1 MNDNSDQ
8 SIRPMKIRPLTAF
21 KAVRNV
27 LNDPE
32 QTSQVFRVLQALSG
46 PSLSKNYN
54 RFCSTDTGKRV
65 LVEKL
70 DLVAKLNDSDYLSS
84 LPEHSLG
91 HTYLRFISREQISAG
106 GLEEASAEAIAEDG
120 ASPITIDQQSNAE
133 FDLFVRRTRASH
145 DLFHVLTRYGRDSLG
160 EACLLA
166 FTYGQTK
173 NIAFPFILIS
183 AAWRLYQGAGI
194 TVFGALWRGYRDGK
208 KARWLLAA
216 DWETM
221 LEQSLESVRESY
233 GIPAPER
240 YQRLAANLAQASA

>member
-1 MNDNSDQ
+1 MNDNENQ
-8 SIRPMKIRPLTAF
+8 PTQRMKIRPLTAF

-46 PSLSKNYN
+46 PSLSKNFR
-54 RFCSTDTGKRV
+54 RFCATETGKRV
-65 LVEKL
+65 LGEKL
-70 DLVAKLNDSDYLSS
+70 DLVEKLNDPNYLAS

-91 HTYLRFISREQISAG
+91 HTYYRFIRREQISAG
-106 GLEEASAEAIAEDG
+106 GLEEASAEAVAEDG
-120 ASPITIDQQSNAE
+120 SSSVTSGQESNAD

-145 DLFHVLTRYGRDSLG
+145 DLFHVLTRYGRDPLG

-173 NIAFPFILIS
+173 NIAFPFILLS
-183 AAWRLYQGAGI
+183 AARRLYQGAGV

-208 KARWLLAA
+208 KAGWLLAA
-216 DWETM
+216 DWENL
-221 LEQSLESVRESY
+221 LEQPLENVRDTY

>member
-1 MNDNSDQ
+1 
-8 SIRPMKIRPLTAF
+8 MKIRPFTAL

-46 PSLSKNYN
+46 PSLSRNFN
-54 RFCSTDTGKRV
+54 QFCSTEVGNRV
-65 LVEKL
+65 LTEKL
-70 DLVAKLNDSDYLSS
+70 DLVAKLNNADYLQS
-84 LPEHSLG
+84 LPENSLG
-91 HTYLRFISREQISAG
+91 HTYYRFINREHISAG
-106 GLEEASAEAIAEDG
+106 GLEEASAEANAEDG
-120 ASPITIDQQSNAE
+120 YSPVTSTQQSNEE

-145 DLFHVLTRYGRDSLG
+145 DLFHVLTRYGRDPLG

-173 NIAFPFILIS
+173 NIAFPFILLS
-183 AAWRLYQGAGI
+183 AARRLYQGAGI

-208 KARWLLAA
+208 RAGWLLAA
-216 DWETM
+216 DWETL
-221 LEQSLESVRESY
+221 LEQPLENVRDSY
-233 GIPAPER
+233 RIPSPER

>member
-1 MNDNSDQ
+1 MNDHQHQPN
-8 SIRPMKIRPLTAF
+8 RRMKIRPFTAL

-46 PSLSKNYN
+46 PSLSRNFN
-54 RFCSTDTGKRV
+54 RFCSTEVGNRV
-65 LVEKL
+65 LTDKL
-70 DLVAKLNDSDYLSS
+70 DLVAKLNDPEYLQS

-91 HTYLRFISREQISAG
+91 HTYYRFINREQISAG
-106 GLEEASAEAIAEDG
+106 GLEEASAEANAEDG
-120 ASPITIDQQSNAE
+120 YSPVETNQQSNAD

-145 DLFHVLTRYGRDSLG
+145 DLFHVLTRYGRDPLG

-173 NIAFPFILIS
+173 NIAFPFILLS
-183 AAWRLYQGAGI
+183 AARRLYQGAGI

-208 KARWLLAA
+208 TAGWLLAA
-216 DWETM
+216 DWEAL
-221 LEQSLESVRESY
+221 LEQPLEKVRDSY
-233 GIPAPER
+233 RIPAPER

>member
-1 MNDNSDQ
+1 MNDNGTQ
-8 SIRPMKIRPLTAF
+8 PIKPLKIRPLTAL

-46 PSLSKNYN
+46 PSLTRNYN
-54 RFCSTDTGKRV
+54 QFCTTETGARV
-65 LVEKL
+65 LTEKL
-70 DLVAKLNDSDYLSS
+70 DLVARLNDSDYLKS
-84 LPEHSLG
+84 LPEYSLG
-91 HTYLRFISREQISAG
+91 HTYYRFISREQISAD
-106 GLEEASAEAIAEDG
+106 GLEAASEEANAEDRS
-120 ASPITIDQQSNAE
+120 SPTTTGQQNNPE

-145 DLFHVLTRYGRDSLG
+145 DLFHVLTRYGRDPLG

-183 AAWRLYQGAGI
+183 AAHRLYQGAGFA
-194 TVFGALWRGYRDGK
+194 VFGALWRGYRDGK
-208 KARWLLAA
+208 KAKWLLAA
-216 DWETM
+216 DWETL
-221 LEQSLESVRESY
+221 LEQSLESVRELY

-240 YQRLAANLAQASA
+240 YQQLAASLAQASA

>member
-1 MNDNSDQ
+1 
-8 SIRPMKIRPLTAF
+8 MKIRPFTAL
-21 KAVRNV
+21 KAIRNV

-46 PSLSKNYN
+46 PSLNRNFN
-54 RFCSTDTGKRV
+54 RFRSTEIGNRV
-65 LVEKL
+65 LIEKL
-70 DLVAKLNDSDYLSS
+70 DLVTKLNDPDYLTS
-84 LPEHSLG
+84 LPEHTLG
-91 HTYLRFISREQISAG
+91 HTYHRFINREQISAG

-120 ASPITIDQQSNAE
+120 SSPVTASQESNSD

-145 DLFHVLTRYGRDSLG
+145 DLFHVLTRYGRDPLG

-173 NIAFPFILIS
+173 NIAFPFILLS
-183 AAWRLYQGAGI
+183 AARRLYQGAGI

-208 KARWLLAA
+208 KAGWLLAA
-216 DWETM
+216 DWEEL
-221 LEQSLESVRESY
+221 LEQPLENVRNSY
-233 GIPAPER
+233 RIPAPER

>member
-1 MNDNSDQ
+1 MKDNKRQ
-8 SIRPMKIRPLTAF
+8 PMRRIRIRPLTAL

-46 PSLSKNYN
+46 PSLTRNFNK
-54 RFCSTDTGKRV
+54 FCATETGNRV
-65 LVEKL
+65 LNEQL
-70 DLVAKLNDSDYLSS
+70 DLVSKLNDPEYLTS

-91 HTYLRFISREQISAG
+91 HTYHRFISREQISAG
-106 GLEEASAEAIAEDG
+106 GLEEASAEANAEDG
-120 ASPITIDQQSNAE
+120 YSPVAADQQSNAD
-133 FDLFVRRTRASH
+133 FDLFIRRTRASH
-145 DLFHVLTRYGRDSLG
+145 DLFHVLTRYGRDPLG

-173 NIAFPFILIS
+173 NIAFPFILLS
-183 AAWRLYQGAGI
+183 AARRLYQGAGI

-208 KARWLLAA
+208 KAGWLLAA

-221 LEQSLESVRESY
+221 LEQPLESVRDSY

-240 YQRLAANLAQASA
+240 YQQLAANLAQASA

>member
-1 MNDNSDQ
+1 M
-8 SIRPMKIRPLTAF
+8 RRMKIRPLTAL

-46 PSLSKNYN
+46 PSLTRNFN
-54 RFCSTDTGKRV
+54 RFCGTDTGNRV
-65 LVEKL
+65 LTERI
-70 DLVAKLNDSDYLSS
+70 DLVAKLNDPGYLSS
-84 LPEHSLG
+84 LPERSLG
-91 HTYLRFISREQISAG
+91 HTYHRFINREQISAG
-106 GLEEASAEAIAEDG
+106 GLEEASAEANAEDG
-120 ASPITIDQQSNAE
+120 YSPVTADQQSNAD

-145 DLFHVLTRYGRDSLG
+145 DLFHVLTRYGRDPLG

-173 NIAFPFILIS
+173 NIAFPFILLS
-183 AAWRLYQGAGI
+183 AARRLYQGAGI

-208 KARWLLAA
+208 KAGWLLAA
-216 DWETM
+216 DWEAL
-221 LEQSLESVRESY
+221 LEQPLESVRDSY
-233 GIPAPER
+233 GIPSPER

>member
-1 MNDNSDQ
+1 MNEIEHQ
-8 SIRPMKIRPLTAF
+8 PIRRMKIRPFTAL

-46 PSLSKNYN
+46 PSLSRNFN
-54 RFCSTDTGKRV
+54 RFCGTETGNRV
-65 LVEKL
+65 LTNSV
-70 DLVAKLNDSDYLSS
+70 DLVAKLDDSGYLAS
-84 LPEHSLG
+84 LPENSLG
-91 HTYLRFISREQISAG
+91 HTYHRFISREQISAG
-106 GLEEASAEAIAEDG
+106 GLEEASAEANAADG
-120 ASPITIDQQSNAE
+120 YSPGVMDQESNAD

-145 DLFHVLTRYGRDSLG
+145 DLFHVLTRYGRDPLG

-173 NIAFPFILIS
+173 NIAFPFILLS
-183 AAWRLYQGAGI
+183 AARRLYQGAGI

-208 KARWLLAA
+208 RAGWLLGA
-216 DWETM
+216 DWETL
-221 LEQSLESVRESY
+221 LEQPLESVRVSY
-233 GIPAPER
+233 RIPAPER